1 MDFWQVSQPFSKK
14 LSSINNL
21 LAHFLICLTEF
32 GKFFK
37 MSQLPKKVLKLLT
50 ISLLDFSNFCS
61 FFCCFETFNFF
72 SNFFEQFSLWF
83 WQSLFLPDLCDFQIR
98 HNIFNGFP
106 LMKNHDFSSAA
117 SLSLGRT
124 SNFWWGRAPKKW
136 ASFFSLPL

>member
-1 MDFWQVSQPFSKK
+1 MV
-14 LSSINNL
+14 SSIQKPFGTILIL
-21 LAHFLICLTEF
+21 LPYFSTEF

-37 MSQLPKKVLKLLT
+37 MSQLLKKVLKLLT
-50 ISLLDFSNFCS
+50 ISLLDFSNFWS
-61 FFCCFETFNFF
+61 FFFFCFETFNLF

-98 HNIFNGFP
+98 HNVFNGFP

-136 ASFFSLPL
+136 ASFFTLPL